1 MTHGYGYPGDQVQA
15 RREAEQMQAELRRV
29 ERLEAEQIAAEQVQ
43 RRHRGH
49 AYQRGTPRPPRTW
62 HPRPSA
68 PRRSSPG
75 YPRSPASGFPRP
87 PASEFPQAPASEFP
101 RHPRPDRSQNPS
113 QSEIQRRR
121 PVNHEIEKAFPSQGQ
136 GKKRQ
141 RAPRGHWVL
150 LALMSG
156 ALGLCLFLT
165 GYASGVRIPATTG
178 TNGANVVTDANA
190 VTPAKISHGGPV
202 VDARPG
208 HDSAS
213 QMPAKTIALTFDGG
227 PDSQWTPKIL
237 ALLKRYHAHAT
248 FFENGVDEAANA
260 AVTRQVLSSGN
271 DIGTEGY
278 SPGTLQA
285 TGLSGDIDLTLAQN
299 ALAGA
304 AGVHSRLLRLPGV
317 ASAAHLTA
325 NQWQTVQA
333 AGKDGYLVVFPG
345 KDTRDW
351 SRPGVKAIVARAMPD
366 GTKGEVIAMQD
377 GGASAPQTLAALGT
391 VLSRLHGKG
400 YRFTTVTGGLRLASA
415 ELPASGGSRT
425 SGHHLVLIQHVAR
438 GVVTVLGGV
447 LAGVVA
453 LNLLRLA
460 FMVWCA
466 LFHRRRTRKLRRFR
480 RKTSL
485 PYSGP
490 ISIIVP
496 AFNEAAGVEATLLS
510 LVEARYLS
518 EVEILVIDD
527 GSTDRTAEIAFR
539 LGVPGVRVISQPNSG
554 KSAALNTGIAL
565 ASHDIV
571 VLLDGDTVFER
582 TALERLVAP
591 FSDPAIAAVSGNA
604 KVGNRTGLLGRWQHL
619 EYVMSFNLDRRMYDL
634 IGVMPTIPGAI
645 GAFRKDVLLRVGGL
659 STDTLA
665 EDTDLTMTI
674 CRAGYRVS
682 YVEDARAWTEVPAS
696 LRQLWRQRYRWSY
709 GTMQAMW
716 KHRHAVFDRHDRVG
730 WCLIYMTVFQIVMP
744 LFAPLID
751 IFACY
756 GLFAFNP
763 ADAVAIW
770 LAFAGVQVIIAGIAL
785 GLDRESLKPLWS
797 LPLQQIAFR
806 QVMYLVGV
814 QSVVTALLGSR
825 LSWQPMRRSGTFSAG
840 MDTAASG
847 VP

>member
-1 MTHGYGYPGDQVQA
+1 
-15 RREAEQMQAELRRV
+15 
-29 ERLEAEQIAAEQVQ
+29 
-43 RRHRGH
+43 
-49 AYQRGTPRPPRTW
+49 
-62 HPRPSA
+62 
-68 PRRSSPG
+68 
-75 YPRSPASGFPRP
+75 
-87 PASEFPQAPASEFP
+87 
-101 RHPRPDRSQNPS
+101 
-113 QSEIQRRR
+113 
-121 PVNHEIEKAFPSQGQ
+121 
-136 GKKRQ
+136 
-141 RAPRGHWVL
+141 
-150 LALMSG
+150 MSG

-165 GYASGVRIPATTG
+165 GYASGIRIPATTG
-178 TNGANVVTDANA
+178 TNSASVVADAATA
-190 VTPAKISHGGPV
+190 VPASISHGGPV
-202 VDARPG
+202 VDTRPG
-208 HDSAS
+208 HDSAA
-213 QMPAKTIALTFDGG
+213 QMPARTIALTFDGG
-227 PDSQWTPKIL
+227 PGSQWTPKIL
-237 ALLKRYHAHAT
+237 ALLKRYDAHAT

-260 AVTRQVLSSGN
+260 GVTRQILSSGN
-271 DIGTEGY
+271 AIGTEGY
-278 SPGTLQA
+278 SPGTLSTA
-285 TGLSGDIDLTLAQN
+285 GLSGDIDLTLAQN

-317 ASAAHLTA
+317 ASAAHLTGS
-325 NQWQTVQA
+325 QWQTVRA
-333 AGKDGYLVVFPG
+333 AGRDGYLVVFPG

-351 SRPGVKAIVARAMPD
+351 SRPGVKAIVRRAMPA
-366 GTKGEVIAMQD
+366 GGKGEVIAMQD

-415 ELPASGGSRT
+415 DLPASGGSRT
-425 SGHHLVLIQHVAR
+425 SGGDLVLVQHAARVVVA
-438 GVVTVLGGV
+438 VLGTI

-460 FMVWCA
+460 FMVGCA
-466 LFHRRRTRKLRRFR
+466 LFHRRRTRKLRRVR
-480 RKTSL
+480 NKTSL

-518 EVEILVIDD
+518 EAEILVIDD
-527 GSTDRTAEIAFR
+527 GSTDRTAEIAVR

-591 FSDPAIAAVSGNA
+591 FSDPEVAAVSGNT

-634 IGVMPTIPGAI
+634 IGAMPTIPGAI

-674 CRAGYRVS
+674 CRSGYRVA
-682 YVEDARAWTEVPAS
+682 YVEDARAWTEVPVS

-716 KHRHAVFDRHDRVG
+716 KHRDAAFDFRDRLG
-730 WCLIYMTVFQIVMP
+730 WCLIYMAVFQVAMP

-751 IFACY
+751 IFAVY
-756 GLFAFNP
+756 GLFAFNTV
-763 ADAVAIW
+763 DAIAVW
-770 LAFAGVQVIIAGIAL
+770 LAFAGVQVVIAAVAL
-785 GLDRESLKPLWS
+785 RLDRESLKPLWS
-797 LPLQQIAFR
+797 LPLQQVAFR

-825 LSWQPMRRSGTFSAG
+825 LGWQPMRRSGAFSAG
-840 MDTAASG
+840 MDAAAA
-847 VP
+847 